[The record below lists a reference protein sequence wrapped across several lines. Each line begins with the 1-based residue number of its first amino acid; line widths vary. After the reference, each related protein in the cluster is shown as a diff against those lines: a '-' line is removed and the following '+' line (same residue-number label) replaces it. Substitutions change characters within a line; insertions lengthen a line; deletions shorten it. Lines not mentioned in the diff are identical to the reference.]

1 MQFEMLKKEHN
12 KLQADLHAQ
21 VIVNSRSVAGT
32 YDVCC
37 SMISALSFIFY
48 CASVRPIHGAAPLQA
63 LRFQKMH
70 TYVCAYMCPS
80 VCIRGVVLT
89 KEVGGHLKQDLDKDF

>member
-32 YDVCC
+32 YDVC
-37 SMISALSFIFY
+37 SMISALSFIFH
-48 CASVRPIHGAAPLQA
+48 CASVRLSK
-63 LRFQKMH
+63 KMH

-89 KEVGGHLKQDLDKDF
+89 KEVGGRLKQDLDKDF

>member
-48 CASVRPIHGAAPLQA
+48 CASVRLSK
-63 LRFQKMH
+63 KMH

-89 KEVGGHLKQDLDKDF
+89 KEVGGRLKQDLDKDF